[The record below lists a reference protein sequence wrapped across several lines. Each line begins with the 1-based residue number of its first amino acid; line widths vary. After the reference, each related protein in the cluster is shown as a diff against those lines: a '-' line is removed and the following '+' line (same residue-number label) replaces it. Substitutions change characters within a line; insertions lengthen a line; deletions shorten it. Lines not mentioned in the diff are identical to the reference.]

1 MELKS
6 NIGNGL
12 YYLSLKEL
20 SSREM
25 NTDSDLKLHF
35 RPKHNKDKFE
45 AHFVIF
51 LGKYEK
57 SL

>member
-12 YYLSLKEL
+12 HYLSLKEL
-20 SSREM
+20 SSREV

-35 RPKHNKDKFE
+35 RPKHHKDKFE
-45 AHFVIF
+45 A
-51 LGKYEK
+51 K
-57 SL
+57 